1 VVQTQNFLMLVI
13 EVAVEGRWPGPNEVI
28 AIGLGVAGSTIIA
41 LAKDRKE

>member
-1 VVQTQNFLMLVI
+1 MLLI

-28 AIGLGVAGSTIIA
+28 AIGLGVTGSTIIA